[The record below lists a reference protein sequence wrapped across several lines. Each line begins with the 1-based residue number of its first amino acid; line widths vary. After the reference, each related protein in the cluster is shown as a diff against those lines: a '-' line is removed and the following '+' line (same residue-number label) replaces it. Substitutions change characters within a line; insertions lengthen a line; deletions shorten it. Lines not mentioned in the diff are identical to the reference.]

1 MIRTSNRTNI
11 LRKAIS
17 LSLIAAFILTNAAV
31 SAVFASKVPS
41 INVKFVTDLT
51 QLGREGRL
59 RESLGFEAEV
69 NSVIAALEKGGKQP
83 VIVDDNGSV
92 QDEIVE
98 QIALRLAADKSNKRS
113 LLKLETTS
121 LYSNYR
127 DVA

>member
-1 MIRTSNRTNI
+1 MNRTSIRINI

-31 SAVFASKVPS
+31 SAVLAPDVPS

-83 VIVDDNGSV
+83 VIVDENGSV

-98 QIALRLAADKSNKRS
+98 QIAI
-113 LLKLETTS
+113 
-121 LYSNYR
+121 
-127 DVA
+127 